1 MIKILRILFLTIF
14 SVLTIS
20 IFSQEKPLERFI
32 SDTALLHSSVSV
44 YIADTENGEIIAEYG
59 SGKSLIPA
67 SVMKLITS
75 AAAVELLGPG
85 YTFKTTIGYTGS
97 LNKKTGRLKGDIVI
111 KGGGDPALGSKH
123 FEDHYKDFTDIWV
136 SEIIKSGITKID
148 GRVITDDSYFD
159 YQPIPDRWLWEDI
172 GNYFGAGVYGLSVFD
187 NTYEIHLETISDSTR
202 GIITGI
208 VPPECTP
215 ELSNFLKASGKSE
228 KGIVFSTP
236 YSSAGWLAG
245 TIPSNEDDYILD
257 ASISDPPQ
265 LIAEIMTAKLED
277 AGFLIYE
284 EPSTVRAE
292 GGKTLN
298 RFVPI
303 TETVSPPLSQII
315 TVLNRE
321 SINLYAEHLIKELG
335 KKYKNSGTTASGIEV
350 IIEFLKNTGI
360 NTGGMFIEDGSGLSP
375 RNSITSSELT
385 GMLIYMQKNGNHYD
399 EYFASLPEAGKNGT
413 LKYYFKDPV
422 FDSRL
427 NAKSGSMTR
436 VRAFAG
442 YFTTLSERN
451 MAFCIIVNN
460 FSATQK
466 DIVAIFEHLI
476 KGIILN
482 E

>member
-1 MIKILRILFLTIF
+1 MIF
-14 SVLTIS
+14 SALTIS
-20 IFSQEKPLERFI
+20 LFSQEKPLEKFL
-32 SDTALLHSSVSV
+32 SDTSLLHSSISV
-44 YIADTENGEIIAEYG
+44 YIADTENGELIAEYG

-75 AAAVELLGPG
+75 AAAIDLLGPA

-136 SEIIKSGITKID
+136 SEIIKSGIKKID

-202 GIITGI
+202 GIITSI
-208 VPPECTP
+208 VPPECTM
-215 ELSNFLKASGKSE
+215 ELSNFLSASGKTE

-236 YSSAGWLAG
+236 YSSTGWLAG
-245 TIPSNEDDYILD
+245 TIPSNESDYILD
-257 ASISDPPQ
+257 ASISDPPK

-292 GGKTLN
+292 GIKTLN
-298 RFVPI
+298 RVVPI

-315 TVLNRE
+315 NVLNRE
-321 SINLYAEHLIKELG
+321 SINLYAEHLTKELG
-335 KKYKNSGTTASGIEV
+335 RKYMNSGSTAAGLKV
-350 IIEFLKNTGI
+350 INEFLNTTGI
-360 NTGGMFIEDGSGLSP
+360 DTAGMFIEDGSGLSP
-375 RNSITSSELT
+375 RNSVTASELT
-385 GMLIYMQKNGNHYD
+385 EMLIYMQKNGKHYD
-399 EYFASLPEAGKNGT
+399 EFFASLPEAGKNGT

-427 NAKSGSMTR
+427 YAKSGSMTR

-442 YFTTLSERN
+442 YFTTLSGRN

-460 FSATQK
+460 FSASQK
-466 DIVAIFEHLI
+466 EIVSVIEQLI

-482 E
+482 EQ